1 MSLIEAQSAGMVKP
15 GSRRAFLGFF
25 LIGMLMGIPG
35 TALVV
40 WGYHLNPPYVGI
52 GVHFLSF
59 AGGVLAALW
68 ASRQIL
74 DWMGVH
80 GALKAGAV
88 VAAIGIVMVG
98 MGAPPVAEVWRDLAL
113 GFVGVAQGM
122 VMGATFQLLRRLYE
136 QDPAATVNLAGG
148 LMGLGTFMTAL
159 LGALAYAGLDF
170 EGVFLLVSLAPFGM
184 AVWMF
189 RKGNP
194 VREEGLDLGFQAV
207 WRETRSPVHVLF
219 AGLLFFETAAE
230 VSVLEWVPLHL
241 VLRSGMS
248 PGQALGILSYYCM
261 VLLAGRIVAQTLMRH
276 VAHRRLLLASA
287 AMSWVGILMFGST
300 DNRFG
305 ALLGLSLA
313 GFGFAFVYPLLVER
327 IGNRFVE
334 YQSSLFHGIFGLGML
349 GGFLA
354 PAAIA
359 FGAAWGSETSAM
371 TVPLWCSLVVFVIL
385 ALIWVE
391 SKISGSRVV
400 RS

>member
-1 MSLIEAQSAGMVKP
+1 
-15 GSRRAFLGFF
+15 
-25 LIGMLMGIPG
+25 
-35 TALVV
+35 
-40 WGYHLNPPYVGI
+40 
-52 GVHFLSF
+52 
-59 AGGVLAALW
+59 
-68 ASRQIL
+68 
-74 DWMGVH
+74 
-80 GALKAGAV
+80 
-88 VAAIGIVMVG
+88 
-98 MGAPPVAEVWRDLAL
+98 
-113 GFVGVAQGM
+113 
-122 VMGATFQLLRRLYE
+122 
-136 QDPAATVNLAGG
+136 
-148 LMGLGTFMTAL
+148 
-159 LGALAYAGLDF
+159 
-170 EGVFLLVSLAPFGM
+170 
-184 AVWMF
+184 
-189 RKGNP
+189 
-194 VREEGLDLGFQAV
+194 
-207 WRETRSPVHVLF
+207 
-219 AGLLFFETAAE
+219 
-230 VSVLEWVPLHL
+230 
-241 VLRSGMS
+241 
-248 PGQALGILSYYCM
+248 
-261 VLLAGRIVAQTLMRH
+261 LLAGRIVAQTLMRH